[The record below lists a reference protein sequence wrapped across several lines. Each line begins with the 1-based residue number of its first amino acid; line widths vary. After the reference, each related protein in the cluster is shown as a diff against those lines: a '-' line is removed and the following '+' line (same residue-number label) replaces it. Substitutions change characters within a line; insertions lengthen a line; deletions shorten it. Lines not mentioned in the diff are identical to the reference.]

1 MDEEMDGV
9 IVDVALGCMR
19 KRLEEYPTN
28 LEVRSFSLFSLR
40 CAAAKQSID
49 FWSPSSILHYYKLNI
64 YPRGKRKR

>member
-1 MDEEMDGV
+1 MDEEVDGV

-40 CAAAKQSID
+40 CAGAK
-49 FWSPSSILHYYKLNI
+49 
-64 YPRGKRKR
+64 